1 MIVITVYRQDGALER
16 LVGLLSE
23 NDSDLQIE
31 SVWCIANITAGEH
44 EVTLKVAR
52 ATAPYMITYLEG
64 DNHNLQVSTPY
75 HFRIIAF

>member
-1 MIVITVYRQDGALER
+1 MVIAIDTTVYRHDGALDR

-44 EVTLKVAR
+44 EVTLKVAKS
-52 ATAPYMITYLEG
+52 TAPYMITYLEG
-64 DNHNLQVSTPY
+64 DNHNLQVSTP
-75 HFRIIAF
+75 